1 MTKLAIETNNL
12 KKDYGKRVAVN
23 ELNLKVR
30 VGEVHGFLGP
40 NGAGKSTTIK
50 MLVGLLNPTSGSINI
65 LDQDATGDKPKIR
78 QKIGYLS
85 ELPNYP
91 SHLTG
96 NELLDVYGRMYGMS
110 KEARKKRI
118 PEIIKSVGLEGRGK
132 DRIGGYSK
140 GMQQRIGMA
149 QAMLNDPE
157 ILILDEPNIGL
168 DPLGVIEMRNLIKKI
183 ANSGTTIFFSSHI
196 LSEVSEICDNIT
208 ILKKGLVVASGSIKE
223 ISDFAIGHRKIIVE
237 VTEANNKILKSLN
250 EFKLNNIEVKG
261 NTYSISLNLIKEDI
275 RPDISKAIT
284 KSGGVIIAMHE
295 EGKGLEDA
303 FVELLEKGN

>member
-1 MTKLAIETNNL
+1 MHKLAIETNDVI
-12 KKDYGKRVAVN
+12 KDYGKRIAVN
-23 ELNLKVR
+23 KLNLKVR
-30 VGEVHGFLGP
+30 EGEIHGFLGP

-50 MLVGLLNPTSGSINI
+50 MLVGLLKPTSGSVTI

-91 SHLTG
+91 RHLTG

-110 KEARKKRI
+110 KESRKKRI
-118 PEIIKSVGLEGRGK
+118 PEIIKNVGLEDRGG
-132 DRIGGYSK
+132 DRISEYSK

-183 ANSGTTIFFSSHI
+183 AKSGTTIFFSSHI
-196 LSEVSEICDNIT
+196 LSEVNEICDYIT
-208 ILKKGLVVASGSIKE
+208 ILKEGLMIASGTIKE
-223 ISDFAIGHRKIIVE
+223 ISDSAIGNRKIIVE
-237 VTEANNKILKSLN
+237 VTKTNEKILKTINHLKV
-250 EFKLNNIEVKG
+250 EKVEVNG
-261 NTYSISLNLIKEDI
+261 NTYSIFLNSDKKDI

-284 KSGGVIIAMHE
+284 DSGGIIIAMSE
-295 EGKGLEDA
+295 KGKGLEDA
-303 FVELLEKGN
+303 FVELLEKAN